1 MNAPRLALSV
11 ALLVVAGCAS
21 SRTPAAPATSSATPT
36 ITSAVASPSA
46 RDTHEQLQATLWMQ
60 TAIEYRM
67 VCESAYRA
75 ATAALDAALVDRAWS
90 AAVEQIGDA
99 SALPA
104 AVILDLDETVLNNSR
119 FQGELV
125 RRRLV
130 YTPELWREWV
140 RQRRAELVPGAGA
153 FLVAARERGVAV
165 FFVTNRRIEEEGDT
179 VANLAALGVDA
190 APETLLCAGENDW
203 PSDKVARR
211 TLLAGTHRIVV
222 LVGDDLGDF
231 IPARVP
237 AAERAPPPRRTRRG
251 GEPAGS
257 SSPQPAYGSWERA
270 LLGTRRSPRRAVAA
284 DEARAVKGFT
294 DRRGRRR
301 RP

>member
-1 MNAPRLALSV
+1 MNAARPALAL
-11 ALLVVAGCAS
+11 ALLVVTGCAS
-21 SRTPAAPATSSATPT
+21 SRPPVAPAAASAPTPAATAA
-36 ITSAVASPSA
+36 AA

-67 VCESAYRA
+67 VCESLYRA
-75 ATAALDAALVDRAWS
+75 AAGVLDAALADRTWS
-90 AAVEQIGDA
+90 AAVEQIGDV
-99 SALPA
+99 SALPP
-104 AVILDLDETVLNNSR
+104 AVVLDLDETVLDNSR

-153 FLVAARERGVAV
+153 FLAAARERGVAV

-179 VANLAALGVDA
+179 VANLADLGVDA

-203 PSDKVARR
+203 PSDKAARR
-211 TLLAGTHRIVV
+211 TLIAGTHRIVA

-231 IPARVP
+231 VPARLPVAERAA
-237 AAERAPPPRRTRRG
+237 AAERHAAWWGTRWIVV
-251 GEPAGS
+251 PN
-257 SSPQPAYGSWERA
+257 PAYGSWERA
-270 LLGTRRSPRRAVAA
+270 LLGYESGLSDEQSLQTKRAL
-284 DEARAVKGFT
+284 VKGFT
-294 DRRGRRR
+294 D
-301 RP
+301 